1 MRKHAGAFEASAE
14 TRNDVTAKA
23 IEETLK
29 EIARLRDEPVP
40 EQELELQRQ
49 YNIGNYLL
57 SLENTGR
64 TAQRVQDIDLYG
76 LPPDFYKTYARRM
89 EAVTAASTQEL
100 ARKFLSTENVAIT
113 VVGEAKEVLPEL
125 EKIGKVH
132 VYDTELQ
139 PIKK

>member
-1 MRKHAGAFEASAE
+1 
-14 TRNDVTAKA
+14 
-23 IEETLK
+23 
-29 EIARLRDEPVP
+29 VP

-113 VVGEAKEVLPEL
+113 VIGEAKEVLTEL

>member
-1 MRKHAGAFEASAE
+1 
-14 TRNDVTAKA
+14 
-23 IEETLK
+23 
-29 EIARLRDEPVP
+29 
-40 EQELELQRQ
+40 
-49 YNIGNYLL
+49 
-57 SLENTGR
+57 
-64 TAQRVQDIDLYG
+64 
-76 LPPDFYKTYARRM
+76 M